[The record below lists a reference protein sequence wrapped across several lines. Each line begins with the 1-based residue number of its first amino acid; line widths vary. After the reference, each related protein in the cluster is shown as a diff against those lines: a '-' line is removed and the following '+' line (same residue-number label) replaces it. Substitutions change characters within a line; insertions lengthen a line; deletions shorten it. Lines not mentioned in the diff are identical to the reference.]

1 MTGEVKYFCCVC
13 VADWWAIAIPQE
25 DSRAGSEIVQRTM
38 QAQFFI
44 QMTQFSLLQVLRE
57 KSAVHIIPF
66 EKGKGK
72 KPHRKANAQ

>member
-1 MTGEVKYFCCVC
+1 MSGL
-13 VADWWAIAIPQE
+13 WAVVIPQE
-25 DSRAGSEIVQRTM
+25 DSKAGSEIVQNTK
-38 QAQFFI
+38 AHFFI

-72 KPHRKANAQ
+72 KANRKTNAQ